1 METHKNATKFYNSFV
16 WMQLVQQVTTFPME
30 DEFEYEGCAIYN
42 MIVELIKNYPS
53 NRDNRSSDFT
63 FQFHIIQQ

>member
-1 METHKNATKFYNSFV
+1 
-16 WMQLVQQVTTFPME
+16 MQLVQQVTTFPME

-42 MIVELIKNYPS
+42 IIVELIMNYPS
-53 NRDNRSSDFT
+53 KGDNRSSDFT